1 MMTPE
6 DRAKAVQYEEWS
18 VALFRVFAVK
28 FRLRKERAERQ
39 KRTKKR
45 EPHVGNRRPILV
57 DHVAHQDRCLDR
69 LIRTLGLARTDVRG
83 LDAILSARPSQE
95 WLVRGAAEA
104 ERRMKEDKRLRRCG
118 CHLCDA
124 RKDDARWLKGR

>member
-28 FRLRKERAERQ
+28 FRLR
-39 KRTKKR
+39 
-45 EPHVGNRRPILV
+45 
-57 DHVAHQDRCLDR
+57 
-69 LIRTLGLARTDVRG
+69 
-83 LDAILSARPSQE
+83 
-95 WLVRGAAEA
+95 
-104 ERRMKEDKRLRRCG
+104 RCG